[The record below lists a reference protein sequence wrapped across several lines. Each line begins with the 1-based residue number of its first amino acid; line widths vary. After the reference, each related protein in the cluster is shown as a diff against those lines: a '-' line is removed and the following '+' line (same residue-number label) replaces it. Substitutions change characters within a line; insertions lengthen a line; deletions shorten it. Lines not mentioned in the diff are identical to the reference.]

1 MAAQRMENMYTILL
15 CVRISKMELKCDRIT
30 KYYGKQRAL
39 DNFNATLTE
48 GVYGL
53 LGPNGS
59 GKTTLINIMIG
70 LLETN
75 HGKVLLDGIDVR
87 QMGTKYLE
95 RIGYLPQY
103 PTFYKNFRTDEF
115 LQYMCALKNIPKGQI
130 KSRMIEVLEQVNLT
144 DVCNKK
150 IGALSGGMRQ
160 RLGIAQAI
168 LNRPDI
174 LILDE
179 PTAGL
184 DPLERI
190 RFRNII
196 SRLSRDKLV
205 LLATHIVS
213 DIEYIAKEVLI
224 LKKGALVMQ
233 GTPEEIEKALTGK
246 VWNVVTS
253 EEGVS
258 DLVERYAIGNIKR
271 MGRSFMLR
279 IVCENKP
286 EGDLTPVEPC
296 LEDVFLSIFGN

>member
-1 MAAQRMENMYTILL
+1 
-15 CVRISKMELKCDRIT
+15 MELKFEHIV
-30 KYYGKQRAL
+30 KYYGKQCAL
-39 DNFNATLTE
+39 DNFDAKLTE

-70 LLETN
+70 ILNTN
-75 HGKVLLDGIDVR
+75 QGKVLLDGIDVR
-87 QMGTKYLE
+87 QMGTKYLD

-103 PTFYKNFRTDEF
+103 PTFYKNFGTDEF
-115 LQYMCALKNIPKGQI
+115 LQYMCALKNIPKSQT
-130 KSRMIEVLEQVNLT
+130 KSRISEVLEQVNLT
-144 DVCNKK
+144 DARKK
-150 IGALSGGMRQ
+150 RVGALSGGMKQ

-174 LILDE
+174 LVLDE

-196 SRLSRDKLV
+196 SKLSRDKLV

-224 LKKGALVMQ
+224 LKKGRLVMQ
-233 GTPEEIEKALTGK
+233 GTPEEISNDLIGK
-246 VWNVVTS
+246 VWHVVTS
-253 EEGVS
+253 EAGLADWV
-258 DLVERYAIGNIKR
+258 DRYAIGNIKR
-271 MGRSFMLR
+271 MEKDFVLR
-279 IVCENKP
+279 IVCENQP
-286 EGDLTPVEPC
+286 GGISAPVEPG

>member
-1 MAAQRMENMYTILL
+1 
-15 CVRISKMELKCDRIT
+15 MELSLEHVT
-30 KYYGKQRAL
+30 KYYGKQCVL
-39 DNFNATLTE
+39 DNFNAKLTD
-48 GVYGL
+48 GIYGL

-59 GKTTLINIMIG
+59 GKTTLISIMIG
-70 LLETN
+70 ILGANT
-75 HGKVLLDGIDVR
+75 GRVLLDGVDVR
-87 QMGTKYLE
+87 QMDVEYLD

-115 LQYMCALKNIPKGQI
+115 LKYMCALKNIPKTQTQGRI
-130 KSRMIEVLEQVNLT
+130 SEVLEQVNLT
-144 DVCNKK
+144 DSRKK
-150 IGALSGGMRQ
+150 TIGALSGGMRQ

-174 LILDE
+174 LVLDE

-196 SRLSRDKLV
+196 SKLSRDKLV

-224 LKKGALVMQ
+224 LKKGRLVMQ
-233 GTPEEIEKALTGK
+233 GSPEEISGNLSGK
-246 VWNVVTS
+246 VWHVVTS
-253 EEGVS
+253 EAGLPDWV
-258 DLVERYAIGNIKR
+258 DKYTIANIKR
-271 MGRSFMLR
+271 MEKDFVLR
-279 IVCENKP
+279 IVCADQP
-286 EGDLTPVEPC
+286 EGISEPAAPG

>member
-1 MAAQRMENMYTILL
+1 MYAIPLS
-15 CVRISKMELKCDRIT
+15 VRISEMELKCERIK
-30 KYYGKQRAL
+30 KYYGKQCAL
-39 DNFNATLTE
+39 NDFSATLTE

-59 GKTTLINIMIG
+59 GKTTLINIIIG
-70 LLETN
+70 ILGAN
-75 HGKVLLDGIDVR
+75 QGKVLLDGIDVR

-95 RIGYLPQY
+95 RIGYLPQA

-115 LQYMCALKNIPKGQI
+115 LRYMCALKNIPKSQI
-130 KSRMIEVLEQVNLT
+130 KSRTAEVLEQVNLT
-144 DVCNKK
+144 DAYKKK
-150 IGALSGGMRQ
+150 IGVLSGGMRQ

-246 VWNVVTS
+246 VWHVVTS

-271 MGRSFMLR
+271 IEKDFVLR
-279 IVCENKP
+279 IVCGNRP
-286 EGDLTPVEPC
+286 EGLATPAEPC
-296 LEDVFLSIFGN
+296 LEDVFLSIFGS